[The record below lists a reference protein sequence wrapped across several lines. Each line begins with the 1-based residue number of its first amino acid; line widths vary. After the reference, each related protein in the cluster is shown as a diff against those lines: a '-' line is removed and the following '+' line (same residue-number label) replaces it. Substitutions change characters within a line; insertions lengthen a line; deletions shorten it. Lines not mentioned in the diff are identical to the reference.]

1 MKQVGEIR
9 WEGARGLSR
18 CAEKKVIMVVDDD
31 LVERTTLRF
40 ILEQEGYRCIEVQDE
55 QHAVDLAQ
63 FHVPNLILM
72 DRNMPHKSGLELSLE
87 IKGKLHLAQIPIIM
101 VTAAD
106 KVEEKVEAFED
117 GVDDYICKPYEPIE
131 LLARVKAALRSSQE
145 AIDRN
150 PTTLLPGACALE
162 GEIQKRLDDDKIF
175 ALLHADLD
183 NFKPYADSHGF
194 SLANMV
200 IKHTGKLIY
209 EAAEQSGGDCT
220 FVAHIGGDDFII
232 IATLDCYETIA
243 RAIIESFDREIVR
256 YFSEEEINQGYYLGK
271 TRAGEDAHFP
281 IMTISAGVITNKGRS
296 YANSTEMGIDLSQA
310 KRKAKSVKCSN
321 YYLWDPIVESA
332 V

>member
-1 MKQVGEIR
+1 MKWR
-9 WEGARGLSR
+9 WPEGARGVSR
-18 CAEKKVIMVVDDD
+18 CIEKKVIMVVDDD
-31 LVERTTLRF
+31 FVERATLRF

-55 QHAVDLAQ
+55 LHAVDLAQ
-63 FHVPNLILM
+63 FHMPDLIVM
-72 DRNMPHKSGLELSLE
+72 DRNMPHKSGLEISIE

-117 GVDDYICKPYEPIE
+117 GVDDYICKPYEPME
-131 LLARVKAALRSSQE
+131 LLARVKAALRSSQG

-162 GEIQKRLDDDKIF
+162 EEIQNRLEGDEPF

-200 IKHTGKLIY
+200 IKHTGKLVY
-209 EAAEQSGGDCT
+209 EAVECLGGSNS

-232 IATLDCYETIA
+232 VSSLECCEAVARGIAET
-243 RAIIESFDREIVR
+243 FDREIVR
-256 YFSEEEINQGYYLGK
+256 YFSEEEISQGYYLGK
-271 TRAGEDAHFP
+271 TRAGDETRFP
-281 IMTISAGVITNKGRS
+281 IMTISIGIITNRGRA
-296 YANSTEMGIDLSQA
+296 YENSTEMGIDLSQA
-310 KRKAKSVKCSN
+310 KRKAKIVRGSS
-321 YYLWDPIVESA
+321 YYLWDPMVESPI
-332 V
+332 